1 MAEFNRKIEF
11 IEYPTQIFGAK
22 KYEKRYGEGC
32 PYIIYCYDV
41 FGGTFSV
48 RVENL
53 SVTSRFDYGRFHS
66 SANRSLNK
74 FEGFEKIASMLIK
87 LVLDEVT
94 NEKESEIETH

>member
-1 MAEFNRKIEF
+1 MAEFDSNIKF

-22 KYEKRYGEGC
+22 KYEKRYGIDGS

-48 RVENL
+48 RVEKL
-53 SVTSRFDYGRFHS
+53 LVVARFDYGRFHS
-66 SANRSLNK
+66 SANRSLYK

-87 LVLDEVT
+87 LVLDEVI
-94 NEKESEIETH
+94 NDKHE

>member
-1 MAEFNRKIEF
+1 MAEFNRNIES
-11 IEYPTQIFGAK
+11 IEYPTQIFGAN
-22 KYEKRYGEGC
+22 KYEKRYGVDES

-87 LVLDEVT
+87 LVLDEVI
-94 NEKESEIETH
+94 NDKS